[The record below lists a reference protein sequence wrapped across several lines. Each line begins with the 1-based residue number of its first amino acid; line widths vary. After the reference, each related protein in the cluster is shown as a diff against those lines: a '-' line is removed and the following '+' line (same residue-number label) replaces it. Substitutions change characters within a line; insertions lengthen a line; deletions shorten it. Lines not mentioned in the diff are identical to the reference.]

1 MQPSHC
7 GWFGLVLWRGAVR
20 GWLRV
25 VLGFLVILSGGVGG
39 WSADPPMPEILR
51 WEAAGAGTWRLVHR
65 SDPDGYYILYGGA
78 SIIAIR
84 DPRVLALGQEAEG
97 SLAIDPIGPVQFYR
111 VRRVPLLEPLDL
123 DNDGIDD
130 VFELRHPQA
139 LNPLDPADAE
149 ADYDGDGDS
158 NLVEYQRGT
167 DPLSGPGG
175 WTVRVVD
182 DPAPGSRE
190 EYFTLV
196 EAVAYLNAHLPE
208 GRTGRILVGTTR
220 AQAVEVLE
228 LGGDV
233 EVVAE
238 EEYVGR
244 VVLAGPGTAPLVLRS
259 AGRLHWAGWT
269 LQNPGGVR
277 VEAARG
283 LVWRRN
289 QGPGVQLMVGGG
301 GGGPSLAGRAGT
313 GAGASVL
320 VEDSVFTGPLRLG
333 WFGGGGAGSRMGITR
348 NAAAAIEA
356 DVRGLFGGTVEVRG
370 NLTTD
375 LSLSFEALGAAQV
388 TLAEQANLE
397 RLALVGVAQSDP
409 RFQFT
414 GVFASSI
421 QLEFSGVGSV
431 FASLETVTSRS
442 LTFRGGAAE
451 TTWQGR
457 NLDVDELAID
467 LTAGGGP
474 APRLRT
480 DLRQATFRQG
490 VRIQALDVPEGLVDL
505 TLAAVNAGFLEVS
518 SRAVTRIELAEGVIL
533 SGQCRAAV
541 TGQVLDL
548 SAVGARFDAGLQVQA
563 QGVGAGLQVFVEGGD
578 VRGRAEFGVAAGAT
592 VGLTLDGTIFEPGGV
607 LAIVRGGSPG
617 PTGPLSGSEDSLG
630 RHGGLRGTGGG
641 GGGEILIR
649 NLSSGPGSVLIAEVG
664 VPVRVQQCVFAGG
677 GMLPVLVMEEVG
689 GSILVEDC
697 RFTGEGLG
705 ISDAR
710 GEVTLR
716 QVAVE
721 GAMGVA
727 PAVGVSGVSALIEDV
742 VVSGA
747 PMTSLAL
754 NLTGSGQVRRV
765 SLGTGGIAVGSGQV
779 RFEDVTVQGILTLTG
794 GRHQASN
801 CQWSGY
807 LTLMGDALLGF
818 DGGAL
823 GGLMILDFTE
833 RGGLLNDPV
842 ALGANPEEVYSPI
855 DFDNDPLHCADYPP
869 PQTRPDSGACVRAGV
884 PPPN

>member
-1 MQPSHC
+1 MRV
-7 GWFGLVLWRGAVR
+7 GLAFV
-20 GWLRV
+20 
-25 VLGFLVILSGGVGG
+25 VILTGGAGG
-39 WSADPPMPEILR
+39 WSAGPPLPEILR
-51 WEAAGAGTWRLVHR
+51 WEPAGAGAWRLGHR
-65 SDPDGYYILYGGA
+65 SDPDGYFILYGGP
-78 SIIAIR
+78 SITAID
-84 DPRVLALGQEAEG
+84 DPRVLALGQEEEG
-97 SLAIDPIGPVQFYR
+97 TLAIDPIGPVQFYR
-111 VRRVPLLEPLDL
+111 VRRVPLSEPLDL
-123 DNDGIDD
+123 DDDGIDD
-130 VFELRHPQA
+130 VFELRHSQA
-139 LNPLDPADAE
+139 LSPLDPADAE
-149 ADYDGDGDS
+149 VDYDGDGDS

-167 DPLSGPGG
+167 DPLIGPGG
-175 WTVRVVD
+175 WMVRVVD
-182 DPAPGSRE
+182 DPAPGSRQE
-190 EYFTLV
+190 FVTLV
-196 EAVAYLNAHLPE
+196 EAVDYLNAHLPE

-220 AQAVEVLE
+220 VQVVQVLE
-228 LGGDV
+228 LDGDV

-238 EEYVGR
+238 EGYEGR
-244 VVLAGPGTAPLVLRS
+244 VVLAGPATAPLVLRS
-259 AGRLHWAGWT
+259 TGRLHWAGWT
-269 LQNPGGVR
+269 LQSAVGVQ
-277 VEAARG
+277 VEALGG
-283 LVWRRN
+283 LVWRHN
-289 QGPGVQLMVGGG
+289 HGPGAQLMVGGG
-301 GGGPSLAGRAGT
+301 GGGSTLASVSRV
-313 GAGASVL
+313 GAGATVQ
-320 VEDSVFTGPLRLG
+320 VEDSVFTGPLRLN
-333 WFGGGGAGSRMGITR
+333 WFGGGGAGSRLGITR
-348 NAAAAIEA
+348 NSAAAIEA
-356 DVRGLFGGTVEVRG
+356 DVRGVFGGTVEVRG

-397 RLALVGVAQSDP
+397 HLALIGTAQSDP

-414 GVFASSI
+414 GVFASTVE
-421 QLEFSGVGSV
+421 LEFNGVGSV

-442 LTFRGGAAE
+442 LSLRAGAAE

-457 NLDVDELAID
+457 NLNVDELAMD
-467 LTAGGGP
+467 LTAGSGP

-548 SAVGARFDAGLQVQA
+548 SAVGARLDAGLQVQA
-563 QGVGAGLQVFVEGGD
+563 QGIGAGLQVFVEGGE
-578 VRGRAEFGVAAGAT
+578 VKGRAEFGVAAGAT
-592 VGLTLDGTIFEPGGV
+592 VGLTLDGTIFEPGGA

-617 PTGPLSGSEDSLG
+617 QAAPVCGPVDPLRLSPTLL
-630 RHGGLRGTGGG
+630 GTGGG

-649 NLSSGPGSVLIAEVG
+649 NLSSAPGSVLIGEVDESI
-664 VPVRVQQCVFAGG
+664 RVEQCVFAGG

-689 GSILVEDC
+689 GAIRVEDC

-716 QVAVE
+716 RVAVE
-721 GAMGVA
+721 GAVGVA
-727 PAVGVSGVSALIEDV
+727 PAVGVSGVTAWIEDV

-747 PMTSLAL
+747 PMTGLAL

-765 SLGTGGIAVGSGQV
+765 SLGTGGIVVGGGQV
-779 RFEDVTVQGILTLTG
+779 RFEDVTVQGILTITG
-794 GRHQASN
+794 GRHQASH
-801 CQWSGY
+801 CQWGGH
-807 LTLMGDALLGF
+807 LTLIGDALLGI

-823 GGLMILDFTE
+823 GGLVMVDLTE

-842 ALGANPEEVYSPI
+842 ALGANPEEVYSLI

-869 PQTRPDSGACVRAGV
+869 PQTRPDTGGCVRSGV